1 MVLLASIPGSVSDGL
16 PISSLDLPP
25 RASLPWQIE
34 QPLSSNSLAPC
45 AAVPLP
51 AGRPVP
57 SGRMVMSQA
66 LMSASVTG
74 LPRFGVLAA
83 NAAEEARV
91 KVTTASTRGKFPL
104 IPAKAGIQRASVDR
118 WWKRLGPRFRGDE
131 RFCFPRA
138 IKTDARILSIDM
150 FDLPVG
156 ADGP

>member
-25 RASLPWQIE
+25 RASLPWQSE
-34 QPLSSNSLAPC
+34 QPLSSNSFAPC

-51 AGRPVP
+51 GGSPVP
-57 SGRMVMSQA
+57 SGRMVTSQA

-91 KVTTASTRGKFPL
+91 MTSAVEEARRL
-104 IPAKAGIQRASVDR
+104 SV
-118 WWKRLGPRFRGDE
+118 
-131 RFCFPRA
+131 
-138 IKTDARILSIDM
+138 DM

-156 ADGP
+156 ADGPGGEAVV